1 MFKKNDYFVLNG
13 NVPTRNLFIGFTK
26 DVREKG
32 ISVLLKSDRQNDFY
46 YNLTHEEEIQTNSVK
61 NIVPVDVFLKEN
73 LNKFDLLTLRMKI
86 GVNLLNERS
95 HLLSEK
101 DAKKLTAF
109 VNSKCLE
116 KLSDNL
122 SQQI

>member
-13 NVPTRNLFIGFTK
+13 NVPTWNLFIGFTK